1 MLELFAAFFFISV
14 ICFIFLI
21 SRYNPSF
28 ISKENKGRGMRVIVF
43 VAALLLTGC
52 ASITSESMQL
62 VRVDAVD
69 ETGEKVT
76 DARCTLTNDK
86 GEFVTEAGKHA
97 RVGKSSKNLNVTC
110 TATDRT
116 DEATGTLISRA
127 GAGMFGNIIFGG
139 GIGAI
144 IDHNRGTAYNYPDW
158 VELVFGKI
166 LTYDRMKNKEG
177 VPMKEGDQVVEPN
190 KTNETVAA
198 ATP

>member
-1 MLELFAAFFFISV
+1 MP
-14 ICFIFLI
+14 FLI
-21 SRYNPSF
+21 SKF
-28 ISKENKGRGMRVIVF
+28 IKGKGMRILVF
-43 VAALLLTGC
+43 AAALLLTGC

-69 ETGEKVT
+69 EAGEKVA

-86 GEFVTEAGKHA
+86 GEFVSEAGKHA

-110 TATDRT
+110 TAADRT

-166 LTYDRMKNKEG
+166 LTFDRTKNKEG
-177 VPMKEGDQVVEPN
+177 EPMKEADQVIEKN
-190 KTNETVAA
+190 NANETLAVAN
-198 ATP
+198 P

>member
-1 MLELFAAFFFISV
+1 
-14 ICFIFLI
+14 
-21 SRYNPSF
+21 
-28 ISKENKGRGMRVIVF
+28 MRVIVF

-144 IDHNRGTAYNYPDW
+144 IDPELLPEDARCRRRCGIGGADPLDQRGRQ
-158 VELVFGKI
+158 E
-166 LTYDRMKNKEG
+166 DRRLRLL
-177 VPMKEGDQVVEPN
+177 
-190 KTNETVAA
+190 AA
-198 ATP
+198 EALE

>member
-1 MLELFAAFFFISV
+1 
-14 ICFIFLI
+14 
-21 SRYNPSF
+21 
-28 ISKENKGRGMRVIVF
+28 MRITVF

-86 GEFVTEAGKHA
+86 GEFVTEVGKHA
-97 RVGKSSKNLNVTC
+97 RVSKSSKNLNVTC
-110 TATDRT
+110 IAADRT

-166 LTYDRMKNKEG
+166 LTYDRTKNKEG
-177 VPMKEGDQVVEPN
+177 VPMKEGDQVTEPN